1 VLQTA
6 APLQATQRIHDSV
19 SVDSIRMDTPP
30 LPMGTVVEAF
40 RFLFSGVP
48 QWIQIGGVILGTIVV
63 IAVIVLAIRH
73 RVAILA
79 WLGVKSRGFKIALG
93 AGVGGTVLAA
103 ALVGGWSYNY
113 MMNENDFCSSC
124 HVMKSAFGKFQS
136 SEHTKLKCHDCH
148 QQSIFASTKELY
160 YWVLDRPDKIP
171 VHRKVPNG
179 ICTDCHITPKR
190 DSVWQRISATSGHQV
205 HLKSDSSALRDVTCL
220 SCHATEVHA
229 FRATDLSCGE
239 SGCHENQ
246 KIKLGAMAN
255 QSSLHCITC
264 HEFARPVSETISVDS
279 TKAAL
284 VPAKLQCFSCH
295 EMREQLAK
303 RGLDKDPHKAACG
316 ICHNPH
322 VQEKAA
328 GALKSC
334 ATSECH
340 ANADTLT
347 AFHRGLGTHVID
359 NCSACHTAHS
369 WKVES
374 TECIGCHKN
383 IFDERRA
390 RPQRSAS
397 IAPSSRAIVPE
408 DLSLPPGA
416 HRPVIDRPQRAAPM
430 AGSAGHR
437 SSPGGPSPD
446 GEIEEPRTY
455 TWNATA
461 PAAARRAPQQAVA
474 DSQRTTAPFSHA
486 RHRKVNCESCH
497 NSNEQHGAVF
507 VKTPSGCQSCH
518 HAKDERSGKCETCH
532 ASEELK
538 ARGVDV
544 TLRVSTRKEDLTRP
558 LTFDHTVHAKSA
570 CAECHDD
577 SVGRRVVKTCTG
589 CHETHH
595 TLERTCATCHQSPR
609 EQHQRVAH
617 DGCAACH
624 TDAIVAALQPGRS
637 LCLVCHAEQTEH
649 KPAKECVVCH
659 LVSWNEVNAVEDR
672 K

>member
-1 VLQTA
+1 
-6 APLQATQRIHDSV
+6 
-19 SVDSIRMDTPP
+19 MDTPP

-48 QWIQIGGVILGTIVV
+48 QWIQIAGVVLGTIVALAV
-63 IAVIVLAIRH
+63 IALAIRH
-73 RVAILA
+73 RAAILA
-79 WLGVKSRGFKIALG
+79 WLGAKSRGFKIALG

-113 MMNENDFCSSC
+113 MMTENDFCSSC
-124 HVMKSAFGKFQS
+124 HVMKSAFGKFQT

-148 QQSIFASTKELY
+148 QQSIFASTRELY

-171 VHRKVPNG
+171 VHSRVPNK
-179 ICTDCHITPKR
+179 ICTDCHITQQR

-220 SCHATEVHA
+220 SCHAQEVHA
-229 FRATDLSCGE
+229 FKATDLSCGE

-246 KIKLGAMAN
+246 KIKLVAMAN

-264 HEFARPVSETISVDS
+264 HEFARPVAETISVDS

-284 VPAKLQCFSCH
+284 VPVKLQCFSCH
-295 EMREQLAK
+295 EMQQQLAK

-322 VQEKAA
+322 VQEKAS

-374 TECIGCHKN
+374 TECIGCHKT
-383 IFDERRA
+383 IFDDRRKRA
-390 RPQRSAS
+390 RRSAS
-397 IAPSSRAIVPE
+397 IAPSPRPRAAAGF
-408 DLSLPPGA
+408 LLPPA
-416 HRPVIDRPQRAAPM
+416 PHRSVIDRSLLPAPTAA
-430 AGSAGHR
+430 SAGHPSLR
-437 SSPGGPSPD
+437 GGPSPD
-446 GEIEEPRTY
+446 GEIAESSTY
-455 TWNATA
+455 TWNASAVSPA
-461 PAAARRAPQQAVA
+461 PLEPQARVTDAQSSA
-474 DSQRTTAPFSHA
+474 APFSHA
-486 RHRKVNCESCH
+486 RHRKVKCESCH
-497 NSNEQHGAVF
+497 SSKEEHGAVF
-507 VKTPSGCQSCH
+507 VRTPAGCQSCH
-518 HAKDERSGKCETCH
+518 HAKDERSGQCATCH
-532 ASEELK
+532 ASDELK
-538 ARGVDV
+538 AKGVDV
-544 TLRVSTRKEDLTRP
+544 TLRVSTRKDSVTRV
-558 LTFDHTVHAKSA
+558 LTFDHSVHAKHG

-577 SVGRRVVKTCTG
+577 SVGRRVVTTCTG
-589 CHETHH
+589 CHENHH
-595 TLERTCATCHQSPR
+595 TIERTCATCHQSPR
-609 EQHQRVAH
+609 EKHQRVAH

-624 TDAIVAALQPGRS
+624 KDATVAALNPGRS
-637 LCLVCHAEQTEH
+637 LCLVCHAEQEEH
-649 KPAKECVVCH
+649 KPSKDCVACH
-659 LVSWNEVNAVEDR
+659 RVSWNEVKPVEDR
-672 K
+672 T